1 MDDILSLLLALL
13 VGFGGTYKFN
23 YISDPSAS
31 TSRLQELIYFTDHSS
46 YHIHHYIWLFL
57 LIMVLLLG
65 RYIPEEKVFYMI
77 IAFIMGCALEGFLFD
92 DWMLIKN
99 NCHKD
104 KIIKLFK
111 KNDAK

>member
-1 MDDILSLLLALL
+1 MNDILILLIALLL
-13 VGFGGTYKFN
+13 GFGVTYKFN
-23 YISDPSAS
+23 YISDPNAS
-31 TSRLQELIYFTDHSS
+31 TSRLQELIYFTDNSC

-57 LIMVLLLG
+57 LIMALLIA
-65 RYIPEEKVFYMI
+65 RYIPDEKVFYII
-77 IAFIMGCALEGFLFD
+77 IAFIMGCGLEGFLFD

-111 KNDAK
+111 KNDAR